1 MCLWAKP
8 RSLLGSQGDI
18 IRKAARMGGEGPVF
32 RGPVMVGR
40 GYYGQSLVERGSPD
54 RAWLETREPSEALR
68 GSERWEARARRCLA
82 RTSSPHLSRCGGM
95 DSGPWGAFGAS
106 GKGQEPMPKWRTA
119 NETSDRS
126 CRARLDGWVV
136 ASGAR
141 FGQFRRRAPWGRG
154 GARGKGGSTRP
165 SASGRPGIPERLG
178 VG

>member
-40 GYYGQSLVERGSPD
+40 GYYGQGLVERRSPD
-54 RAWLETREPSEALR
+54 RGWPEREGPSGGLR
-68 GSERWEARARRCLA
+68 GSEGWGARARRCLA
-82 RTSSPHLSRCGGM
+82 RTSSLHLSRCGEM
-95 DSGPWGAFGAS
+95 DSDPSRAFGAS
-106 GKGQEPMPKWRTA
+106 GKRQEPMPKWRTA

-141 FGQFRRRAPWGRG
+141 
-154 GARGKGGSTRP
+154 
-165 SASGRPGIPERLG
+165 SG
-178 VG
+178 

>member
-8 RSLLGSQGDI
+8 RSQLGSQGDI

-40 GYYGQSLVERGSPD
+40 GYYGEGLVGRGSAG
-54 RAWLETREPSEALR
+54 RAWAGTRGAAEALR
-68 GSERWEARARRCLA
+68 GAGRWEARARRCLA
-82 RTSSPHLSRCGGM
+82 RTSSLHLSRCGEM
-95 DSGPWGAFGAS
+95 DSDPSRAFGAS
-106 GKGQEPMPKWRTA
+106 GKRQEPMPKWRTA

-141 FGQFRRRAPWGRG
+141 FG
-154 GARGKGGSTRP
+154 
-165 SASGRPGIPERLG
+165 
-178 VG
+178 